1 MTDRRRLDL
10 RAARARPAL
19 EMVERGG
26 WLLRT
31 ARTADGPP
39 GVFATGVLPERR
51 RQGLGARVLGA
62 LGDWAAGLGAGLGA
76 DRAYLQVEAGN
87 AADRGL
93 HAGLQEQYAYHYRRT
108 P

>member
-10 RAARARPAL
+10 LAARAWPAL
-19 EMVERGG
+19 EKVERGG

-31 ARTADGPP
+31 ARTADGRP
-39 GVFATGVLPERR
+39 GVFAMGVLPERR

-62 LGDWAAGLGAGLGA
+62 LGDWAAGLGAE
-76 DRAYLQVEAGN
+76 RAYLQVEASN
-87 AADRGL
+87 AAARRL
-93 HAGLQEQYAYHYRRT
+93 YAGLQEQYAYHYRRT